1 MSIIVFDTETTGL
14 LGPMAM
20 GVELQPCMIEFHG
33 IKLSFELEVIDT
45 LSFRCKPPVPI
56 SEGASRVN
64 GITNDMLVDAKP
76 FAYYFNGLAEF
87 FTGSLLAV
95 GHNVMFD
102 KVVLFWELVRLGM
115 TLNFPWPYKS
125 ICTAETCMKQ
135 LGHRQTLTDMHERL
149 FGRGFE
155 GAHTASGDCE
165 VTMKC
170 FVEFVRRGV
179 IAL

>member
-20 GVELQPCMIEFHG
+20 GAELQPHCIEFHG
-33 IKLSFELEVIDT
+33 IKLNFELEVIDT

-56 SEGASRVN
+56 SEGASCVN
-64 GITNDMLVDAKP
+64 GITNEMLVNEKP
-76 FAYYFNGLAEF
+76 FANKFNGLAEF

-95 GHNVMFD
+95 GHNLMFD
-102 KVVLFWELVRLGM
+102 KMILYWELVRLDM
-115 TLNFPWPYKS
+115 TLSFPWPYKS
-125 ICTAETCMKQ
+125 VCTIEVCQKQ
-135 LGHRQTLTDMHERL
+135 LGHRQSLTDLHERL
-149 FGRGFE
+149 FGTGFQ
-155 GAHTASGDCE
+155 GSHTASGDCD

-179 IAL
+179 ITL

>member
-33 IKLSFELEVIDT
+33 IKLNFELETIDT
-45 LSFRCKPPVPI
+45 MSFRCKPPVPV

-64 GITNDMLVDAKP
+64 GITNEMLTNEEP
-76 FAYYFNGLAEF
+76 FANKFNGLAEF

-95 GHNVMFD
+95 GHNLRFD
-102 KVVLFWELVRLGM
+102 QVIIYWELVRLGM
-115 TLNFPWPYKS
+115 TLQFPWPYRNV
-125 ICTAETCMKQ
+125 CTVETCQKQ
-135 LGHRQTLTDMHERL
+135 LGFRQNLTDMHERL
-149 FGRGFE
+149 FGTNFT
-155 GAHTASGDCE
+155 GAHTAMGDCE

-170 FVEFVRRGV
+170 FIEFVRRGV
-179 IAL
+179 ITL